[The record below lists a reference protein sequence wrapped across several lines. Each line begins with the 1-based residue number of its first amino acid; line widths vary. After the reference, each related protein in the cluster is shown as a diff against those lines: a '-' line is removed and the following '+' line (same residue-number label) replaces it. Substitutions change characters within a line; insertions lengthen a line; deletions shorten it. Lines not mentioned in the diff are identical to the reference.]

1 MLIPKYRT
9 LWTWDQ
15 GTCWDQSLFNRERGP
30 SGKNGRRAMFLQDYK
45 RLVDYASAHHY
56 NGVVIWGAVRA
67 HQDGFAQLRELVRY
81 GRDHGVR
88 ILPGV
93 SAFSYGGVCY
103 DPRTKFDGVF
113 DYPMEEH
120 PHALY
125 TWLKHHPEYAAQDK
139 NGKPYEY
146 GPFNVVACPSRSE
159 NLEWFKESLAWLY
172 EEFDVDGI
180 QVEVGDYALCH
191 CPLCRARRHDAA
203 PQAHY
208 SISDML
214 ASYQAAYEVSKAHK
228 PDAWVICETYSSVAY
243 DDGGGP
249 RGDWYGWHAM
259 PQADRELL
267 APLPHDAILQWG
279 MDKAVGGY
287 ARHVWPETVYT
298 PTDDNILRIHAGSQ
312 YSKNGPA
319 DWGVELAWELAVR
332 ARTHDLNGVSLF
344 GEESPFNPP
353 NEANYLALEE
363 ASGLGADNPDMSLT
377 RFYAQT
383 LDPLYG
389 GAGMAARWRQL
400 YIKGRMLLLR
410 EKLETKGSSCQPLE
424 RLTDDP
430 DFRTK
435 ALTWSDAE
443 RIAALEGY
451 YREAR
456 ALSASL
462 SGGACGR
469 WSWLENS
476 LWNIRHII
484 GTRV

>member
-1 MLIPKYRT
+1 
-9 LWTWDQ
+9 
-15 GTCWDQSLFNRERGP
+15 
-30 SGKNGRRAMFLQDYK
+30 
-45 RLVDYASAHHY
+45 
-56 NGVVIWGAVRA
+56 
-67 HQDGFAQLRELVRY
+67 
-81 GRDHGVR
+81 
-88 ILPGV
+88 
-93 SAFSYGGVCY
+93 
-103 DPRTKFDGVF
+103 
-113 DYPMEEH
+113 
-120 PHALY
+120 
-125 TWLKHHPEYAAQDK
+125 
-139 NGKPYEY
+139 
-146 GPFNVVACPSRSE
+146 
-159 NLEWFKESLAWLY
+159 
-172 EEFDVDGI
+172 
-180 QVEVGDYALCH
+180 
-191 CPLCRARRHDAA
+191 
-203 PQAHY
+203 
-208 SISDML
+208 
-214 ASYQAAYEVSKAHK
+214 
-228 PDAWVICETYSSVAY
+228 
-243 DDGGGP
+243 
-249 RGDWYGWHAM
+249 M

-389 GAGMAARWRQL
+389 GDGMALRWRQL

-430 DFRTK
+430 GFRTK